1 MKESVFSK
9 AWSGLRDV
17 SKTQRGLL
25 HRVADV
31 VSGRSGVVLGEADGI
46 SAYTLDAG
54 QATPGPKTFLKSL
67 RRAVERHTAVN
78 HPLLARVAHVPFTR
92 EDYKVFG
99 LQHYALVGHFTTY
112 LELLLLTAPD
122 SDSKQWL
129 AKVLVDEYGEGS
141 DDKDHAELYREF
153 LSACG
158 VRTGE
163 EHRTRLHKDITGF
176 IAEHLRICRDEPFL
190 VGLGAVGPGHEW
202 AIPKM
207 FPPIVEGL
215 RKAGLSEDDILYFT
229 LHMEQDMDH
238 GAWLEEALEIY
249 ADTYQAQKQIWR
261 GTMLSLAARQRFW
274 SGVQDKIVRWRQPN
288 NMHLRSQSRRGGPT
302 DLGEITL
309 AQWNDKII
317 EARLRPAAG

>member
-1 MKESVFSK
+1 MSESVFSR
-9 AWSGLRDV
+9 AWSGLRDA
-17 SKTQRGLL
+17 SRTQRGIL
-25 HRVADV
+25 HRVADA
-31 VSGRSGVVLGEADGI
+31 VSGRKGVTLGEGEEI
-46 SAYTLDAG
+46 VEYTLPPG
-54 QATPGPKTFLKSL
+54 QATPSPKAFLARL
-67 RRAVERHTAVN
+67 RRHVERHTAVN

-92 EDYKVFG
+92 QDYRVFG
-99 LQHYALVGHFTTY
+99 TQHYALVGHFTTY

-158 VRTGE
+158 VEVGE
-163 EHRTRLHKDITGF
+163 ERRTRLHKDVTSF
-176 IAEHLRICRDEPFL
+176 VTEHLRICRDEPFL

-207 FPPIVEGL
+207 FPPIVAGL
-215 RKAGLSEDDILYFT
+215 RTAGLTEENILYFS
-229 LHMEQDMDH
+229 LHMEQDEDH

-249 ADTYQAQKQIWR
+249 ADTYSAQKQIWR

-288 NMHLRSQSRRGGPT
+288 NMHLRSQSRRGGPS

-309 AQWNDKII
+309 DQLNAKII
-317 EARLRPAAG
+317 DARLRPAAG